1 MFDEQVPQ
9 NPFLSLSMKEKFL
22 LLLVIAGVV
31 LIVVGVSLL
40 WKDSNVTLQEPVFNA
55 VQAAE
60 QDPVATSIYVDV
72 NGAIN
77 SPGIYKLNQGDRVA
91 QAIQAAG
98 GFHSKADVEYLAH
111 EFNLAAEV
119 KDGEKI
125 YVFFEGEQ
133 PVLET
138 TASAKTTNGNG
149 VSINTATKEQLD
161 SLEGIGEKRAEA
173 IIAARPYISIQ
184 ELVQKKVLTE
194 NQLAA
199 IEKEL
204 QL

>member
-22 LLLVIAGVV
+22 LFTVV
-31 LIVVGVSLL
+31 LGVMLICFGLFLL
-40 WKDSNVTLQEPVFNA
+40 WKDSSISEQEPVLGT
-55 VQAAE
+55 VQASE
-60 QDPVATSIYVDV
+60 TDPIASSIYVDV
-72 NGAIN
+72 NGAVN
-77 SPGIYKLNQGDRVA
+77 SPGIYRLNPGDRVA
-91 QAIQAAG
+91 QGVQAAG
-98 GFHSKADVEYLAH
+98 GFHSKADVEYLAQ
-111 EFNLAAEV
+111 ELNLAAEV

-125 YVFFEGEQ
+125 YVVFEGEQ
-133 PVLET
+133 ESAET
-138 TASAKTTNGNG
+138 SVGAKATNGNG
-149 VSINTATKEQLD
+149 ISINTATKEELD

-204 QL
+204 KL